1 MAGGARGACP
11 VFKQEGDVV
20 GGIDLEMV
28 VVETASVSGPQGIES
43 NNEPVGQT
51 VSPTGQPVSQCRA
64 LRINPKPRQ
73 IRICHGQ
80 QRGDLLNQLKY
91 S

>member
-1 MAGGARGACP
+1 
-11 VFKQEGDVV
+11 
-20 GGIDLEMV
+20 MV
-28 VVETASVSGPQGIES
+28 VVETASVTGPQGIES
-43 NNEPVGQT
+43 NIESVGQT
-51 VSPTGQPVSQCRA
+51 VSLTGQQVRQYRA